1 MNLKN
6 YVATIENY
14 PKEGIMFRD
23 ITPLMGDGEA
33 YKYACDKIT
42 EFAKSKG
49 ATVIVGPEARG
60 FIFGCPV
67 ATNLGVGF
75 VPIRKPGKL
84 PRETVSEEY
93 DLEYGSN
100 TLCVHADALK
110 PGDKVIIVDDLLATG
125 GTVKATINLCE
136 KLGAVICGVACLIE
150 LVDLK
155 GREVLK
161 GYDVLSLMEYEGE

>member
-1 MNLKN
+1 MNLKD

-23 ITPLMGDGEA
+23 ITPLMGDGKA
-33 YKYACDKIT
+33 YKYACDQVT

-67 ATNLGVGF
+67 ATNLNLGF
-75 VPIRKPGKL
+75 APIRKPGKL
-84 PRETVSEEY
+84 PRETITEEY
-93 DLEYGSN
+93 TLEYGSN
-100 TLCVHADALK
+100 TLCIHADAVK
-110 PGDKVIIVDDLLATG
+110 KGDKVVIVDDLLATG

-136 KLGAVICGVACLIE
+136 RLGAEVVGVACLIE
-150 LVDLK
+150 LVDLL
-155 GREVLK
+155 GRDLLK
-161 GYDVLSLMEYEGE
+161 GYDVFSLIEYEGE

>member
-6 YVATIENY
+6 YVATINDY
-14 PKEGIMFRD
+14 PKEGIIFRD

-33 YKYACDKIT
+33 YRFSVDEIT
-42 EFAKSKG
+42 KFAKEKK
-49 ATVIVGPEARG
+49 ATMIVGPEARG

-67 ATNLGVGF
+67 ATNLGIGF
-75 VPIRKPGKL
+75 APIRKPGKL
-84 PRETVSEEY
+84 PRKTLDEKY

-100 TLCVHADALK
+100 TLCIHEDALK
-110 PGDKVIIVDDLLATG
+110 KGDRVVIIDDLLATG

-136 KLGAVICGVACLIE
+136 RLGATVVGIACLIE

-155 GREVLK
+155 GRKLLE

>member
-6 YVATIENY
+6 YVASIIDY
-14 PKEGIMFRD
+14 PKEGIIFRD
-23 ITPLMGDGEA
+23 ITPLMGNGEA
-33 YKYACDKIT
+33 YKYSVDKMT

-49 ATVIVGPEARG
+49 ATIIVGPEARG

-67 ATNLGVGF
+67 ATNLNIGF
-75 VPIRKPGKL
+75 APIRKPGKL
-84 PRETVSEEY
+84 PRKTLEEKY

-100 TLCVHADALK
+100 TLCIHEDALK

-136 KLGAVICGVACLIE
+136 KLGAEVVGVACLIE
-150 LVDLK
+150 LVDLN

-161 GYDVLSLMEYEGE
+161 GYDVLSLMEY

>member
-1 MNLKN
+1 MNLKK
-6 YVATIENY
+6 YVATINDY
-14 PKEGIMFRD
+14 PKEGILFRD

-33 YKYACDKIT
+33 YRYSVEKIT
-42 EFAKSKG
+42 SFAKEKK
-49 ATVIVGPEARG
+49 ATMIVGPEARG

-67 ATNLGVGF
+67 ATNLGIGF
-75 VPIRKPGKL
+75 APIRKPGKL
-84 PRETVSEEY
+84 PRKTLDEKY

-100 TLCVHADALK
+100 TLCIHEDALRK
-110 PGDKVIIVDDLLATG
+110 GDRVVIIDDLLATG

-136 KLGAVICGVACLIE
+136 RLGATVVGIACLIE

-155 GREVLK
+155 GRDLLK

>member
-6 YVATIENY
+6 YVASIIDY
-14 PKEGIMFRD
+14 PKEGIVFRD
-23 ITPLMGDGEA
+23 ITPLMGSGEA
-33 YKYACDKIT
+33 YKYSVDQIT

-67 ATNLGVGF
+67 ATNLGIGF
-75 VPIRKPGKL
+75 APIRKPGKL
-84 PRETVSEEY
+84 PRKAIEEKY

-100 TLCVHADALK
+100 TLCIHADALK
-110 PGDKVIIVDDLLATG
+110 PGDKVVIIDDLLATG

-136 KLGAVICGVACLIE
+136 KLGAEVVGVACLIE
-150 LVDLK
+150 LVDLN
-155 GREVLK
+155 GRDVLK
-161 GYDVLSLMEYEGE
+161 GYEVLSLMEY